1 MSRLSLTSELLV
13 KLRAEL
19 FKSPEEACAVLFG
32 RAIVKQG
39 RLARIVARDIQW
51 MKSDDYEEQT
61 NIAAR
66 LRPEVVSTIAQRA
79 RKSGES
85 LIFVHS
91 HPFPLNQF
99 SSTDDAGEKLLAEF
113 LDRRTPEVVHAAML
127 ITPEVTI
134 ARVLGSGETLEV
146 IGVGSQLLWGRDAAT
161 DADQASFDRQMRV
174 FGAVGQDRLREMRV
188 GIVGLG
194 GTGSVVLEQLAHLGV
209 RRFLLM
215 DPDVVER
222 TNLNRLVGAIESD
235 VGKPK
240 VEVAAAYAKRINP
253 SADVETRR
261 GSVLLAREAE
271 ELVATDFVF
280 CCTDS
285 QGSRAVLNQF
295 AYQYLV
301 PVIDMG
307 AAIIITG
314 GRISHIAGR
323 TQMLAPGLGCLVCG
337 DLLSPEAVRVDLL
350 TDFERAA
357 DPYVVGVH
365 EPAPAVVSLNATIA
379 SMAVTMF
386 LAATIGV
393 PSQARMLNYN
403 GVTGAARPTTISP
416 HPTCIA
422 CSSSGA
428 LARANECPLPA
439 RLS

>member
-1 MSRLSLTSELLV
+1 MSRLTLTSELLA
-13 KLRAEL
+13 KLREEL
-19 FKSPEEACAVLFG
+19 LNSPEEACAILFG
-32 RAIVKQG
+32 RAVVKNG
-39 RLARIVARDIQW
+39 RLARIVVRDVQW
-51 MKSDDYEEQT
+51 MTSDDYRERT
-61 NIAAR
+61 NTAAQ
-66 LRPEVVSTIAQRA
+66 LRPEVVSIVAQRA

-91 HPFPLNQF
+91 HPFAMNQF
-99 SSTDDAGEKLLAEF
+99 SQVDDAGEKILVEF
-113 LDRRTPEVVHAAML
+113 LDQRTPDVVHAAML
-127 ITPEVTI
+127 ITPEVSM

-146 IGVGSQLLWGRDAAT
+146 IGVGSHLFWGRDAT
-161 DADQASFDRQMRV
+161 TKADQSSFDRQARV
-174 FGAVGQDRLREMRV
+174 FGAAGQDRLREMRV

-194 GTGSVVLEQLAHLGV
+194 GTGSIVLEQLAHMGV

-222 TNLNRLVGAIESD
+222 TNLNRLVGATESD
-235 VGKPK
+235 VGKSK
-240 VEVAAAYAKRINP
+240 VEVAAAHANRINP
-253 SADVETRR
+253 SADVETRC
-261 GSVLLAREAE
+261 GSALLAREAE

-307 AAIIITG
+307 VAIVISA

-323 TQMLAPGLGCLVCG
+323 TQMLAPNLGCLVCG
-337 DLLSPEAVRVDLL
+337 NLLNPEAVRVDLL
-350 TDFERAA
+350 TDFERAV
-357 DPYVVGVH
+357 DPYVVGIH
-365 EPAPAVVSLNATIA
+365 EPAPAVVSLNGTVA

-386 LAATIGV
+386 LAAALGV
-393 PSQARMLNYN
+393 PSQARLLNYN
-403 GVTGAARPTTISP
+403 GVTGATRSAAISP

-422 CSSSGA
+422 CSRSGA